1 MLVSR
6 RFGAF
11 RGAPVPPA
19 TEKSFLVLFFKKELL
34 LLAFLPVS
42 AAAASLQVTGL
53 VNHPG
58 PITLD
63 TLKPVTVDATFQTM
77 HGPQSHHWS
86 GPLLLDVINQ
96 AGLKDAPG
104 FKTHMRHVIM
114 AQGADS
120 YAVSVA
126 IGEIDPKGEA
136 KHIIIALRE
145 DDKPLGSLR
154 LIVPG
159 DASFARGV
167 YELKSLEIQ

>member
-77 HGPQSHHWS
+77 H